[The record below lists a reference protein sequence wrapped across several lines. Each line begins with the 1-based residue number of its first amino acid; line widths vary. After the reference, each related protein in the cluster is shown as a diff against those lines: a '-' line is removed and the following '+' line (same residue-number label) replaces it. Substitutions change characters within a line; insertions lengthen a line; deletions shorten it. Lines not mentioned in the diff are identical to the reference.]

1 VNIKISGLSHKKALI
16 LALLGIVGGLIISVT
31 SFANTSSTASIN
43 IASGSSEFGFTVAQ
57 GATSSTLVSSSG
69 VTATGI
75 QVDSATNYSVG
86 DHILIH
92 NPEGGP
98 SVNDV
103 DPGVGTTRGFYTI
116 TGIDSNGTGLFLI
129 NEDTLETNPTL
140 SPAVEDGDVVSEPS
154 VYGSGDTGGSGTG
167 LAGFVTAGVSPSW
180 TTALNSAT
188 SVNPGNYFIVNLKG
202 LSDTDSAFVEILNTN
217 PSELV
222 KNYTYLNRTFAVYVY
237 CDSTSN
243 CPNSSNADPYTG
255 GPDTNAGS
263 WSPASDVLGETINDV
278 GDLLTLANA
287 RVQFNLI
294 GDYVYSITMDGG
306 AVFTIDTSEGTGDSL
321 SPDDQIGIT
330 AR

>member
-1 VNIKISGLSHKKALI
+1 MNIKISGLSHKKALI
-16 LALLGIVGGLIISVT
+16 LSVT
-31 SFANTSSTASIN
+31 SFAATSSTASIG

-75 QVDSATNYSVG
+75 QVDSATNYSIG
-86 DHILIH
+86 DHILITSA
-92 NPEGGP
+92 GGGA
-98 SVNDV
+98 SVDDV
-103 DPGVGTTRGFYTI
+103 DPAAAGFRGFYTI
-116 TGIDSNGTGLFLI
+116 TGIDNNGTGLFLL
-129 NEDTLETNPTL
+129 NEDALETDPEA
-140 SPAVEDGDVVSEPS
+140 SPAVQDGDVVSEPS
-154 VYGSGDTGGSGTG
+154 VYANGDAGGSGTG
-167 LAGFVTAGVSPSW
+167 LTGFVTTGVSPSW

-202 LSDTDSAFVEILNTN
+202 LSSTDSAFVEILNTN
-217 PSELV
+217 PNELV

-237 CDSTSN
+237 CDSISSCNDGDSDSN
-243 CPNSSNADPYTG
+243 PYTSDG
-255 GPDTNAGS
+255 INAGS
-263 WSPASDVLGETINDV
+263 WNPASDVSGETINDV

-306 AVFTIDTSEGTGDSL
+306 AVFTIDTNTGTGDAL
-321 SPDDQIGIT
+321 SPDDQVGIT